1 MTFNADVDVGKL
13 FQQIY
18 FQVTGQN
25 LQRLYS
31 SGDRLFCRA
40 GASEYPVSSLI
51 ISAIRKITA
60 DPTPMQV
67 QMRKYEDDVNTT
79 ILEDLNR
86 KNLCKNPNE
95 KKAS

>member
-1 MTFNADVDVGKL
+1 MTFNTDVDVGRL

-18 FQVTGQN
+18 FQVTGEI
-25 LQRLYS
+25 S
-31 SGDRLFCRA
+31 SGFTVLEISYSIGLAIGVLFFFNHFSRLNF
-40 GASEYPVSSLI
+40 S
-51 ISAIRKITA
+51 A

-86 KNLCKNPNE
+86 KNLCKKPNG
-95 KKAS
+95 KNAS